1 VSRRRRTR
9 QQDRKQ
15 TQRGI
20 TRVQIG
26 LVAGVAILMVLTFI
40 VLSQLGGGEQ
50 AASQSAAEPAGTQSE
65 AAASAS
71 DALGTFAGVDLSTI
85 ETGQSE
91 DGAPALGP
99 ADAPVTIVEYADYQ
113 CPHCRN
119 FSVNTLPEVVKNY
132 VVPGKVRYVYKN
144 ATVLG
149 EESQWAA
156 MAALCA
162 ADQGHFW
169 EYDELLFNRQQGENQ
184 GTFSRDNL
192 KQFAADLGLDTATF
206 NECLDSNKYAS
217 KVADQTQE
225 ARSRGVKGTPSFFV
239 NDEFVEGAV
248 PYDQLKEIIDKHL
261 EDAS

>member
-1 VSRRRRTR
+1 MSRRRRTR
-9 QQDRKQ
+9 QQEKEQ

-40 VLSQLGGGEQ
+40 VLSQLGGGQAGSQPGGEQ
-50 AASQSAAEPAGTQSE
+50 ASSQSEGAAP
-65 AAASAS
+65 ASAEQ
-71 DALGTFAGVDLSTI
+71 GTFAGIDLTTI
-85 ETGQSE
+85 ETGQTE

-99 ADAPVTIVEYADYQ
+99 EDAPVTIVEYSDYQ

-119 FSVNTLPEVVKNY
+119 YNLNTLPDVVENY
-132 VVPGKVRYVYKN
+132 VTTGQVRYVHKN

-162 ADQGHFW
+162 ADQGRFW
-169 EYDELLFNRQQGENQ
+169 EYGELLFNKQQGQNQ
-184 GTFSRDNL
+184 GTFSRSNL
-192 KQFAADLGLDTATF
+192 KQFAADLGLNTETF
-206 NECLDSNKYAS
+206 NECVDSNKYAS
-217 KVADQTQE
+217 KVAEETQE
-225 ARSRGVKGTPSFFV
+225 ARSRGVQGTPSFFV

-248 PYDQLKEIIDKHL
+248 SYEDMKNTIDSQLEG
-261 EDAS
+261 SS